1 MNSAS
6 AARVSTPRAIW
17 LLTRL
22 RLARLANV
30 FAAMSARR
38 FGGAKK
44 RTGTGAKRRGRWIVS
59 ALVAAFMFLVY
70 GNLTRQSVVN
80 LHFFLDG
87 PDAGGSVLPS
97 GLLSDVLARGLS
109 MEMTLLLF
117 AATLSTLA
125 SREMSHTDWDLE
137 WLTTLPVKP
146 LTLQWARI
154 IERSVVNPFAI
165 TMFLP
170 MGAMI
175 AWMAG
180 ARWSA
185 PLVGAAAVA
194 PMLPLTAMARTLVDT
209 GLRLSLPPSRL
220 RNLNALLSIVSLLAL
235 YSVVSLAIRT
245 PLGFVLHWARDFP
258 VWGSWLPPGLVIKT
272 LNAQTVSLRLA
283 YYGLLLG
290 EVAVLL
296 TAGFAVLGQQLKNG
310 VVAAGARESGRK
322 LKVGP
327 TPVARPRSGFSWG
340 TVVQR
345 RELRLLSRDRSF
357 LVQTLVLPVI
367 IVASQIVFQG
377 RVHGG
382 SIANAGNTL
391 VASTAFALAAYTL
404 MMSAFQT
411 LNTEGGSLWL
421 LFTVPRSLD
430 SILVEKAKLWAI
442 LALAYPTLVFAV
454 VMALRGHIDLELLGL
469 AGVVLFG
476 VPIYS
481 VIAVALGV
489 FGSDP
494 LAQDARTR
502 VRPTYVYMYFSLA
515 GIYTYAIFASEWWQ
529 RIVLAA
535 LSGLL
540 ALALW
545 QKARDELPYLLDP
558 AASPPAR
565 VSTSDG
571 VIAAMVFFVVQ
582 GIAAAISWRGSHH
595 ISGGALTIAYSIAGA
610 TTFFVFRYIY
620 WRSKTVDVPRLFG
633 AHIGRALLIGVAA
646 GSVAAVGGLAYLHVL
661 RASGIAQQQLADS
674 ARDISGSIWIP
685 VLAIV
690 AAPLFE
696 EFIFRGLIF
705 GGLKR
710 SMGLLASVGAS
721 AAVFAVVHPPLSM
734 IPVFFLGVCTAIA
747 YDRTKMLLAPMLAH
761 GIYNAV
767 ILADQLQI
775 LK

>member
-1 MNSAS
+1 MSAS
-6 AARVSTPRAIW
+6 AARVSAPRAIW

-22 RLARLANV
+22 RLVRLANL

-38 FGGAKK
+38 FAGTKK
-44 RTGTGAKRRGRWIVS
+44 RSGTGAKRQGRWIVS
-59 ALVAAFMFLVY
+59 ALVAVFMFLVY

-80 LHFFLDG
+80 LGNFLDG
-87 PDAGGSVLPS
+87 PGTRGFLLPS
-97 GLLSDVLARGLS
+97 GTLSDALARGLS

-125 SREMSHTDWDLE
+125 SREMSHSDWDLE

-170 MGAMI
+170 MGATI
-175 AWMAG
+175 AWMGG

-185 PLVGAAAVA
+185 PLVGALAVA
-194 PMLPLTAMARTLVDT
+194 PLLPLTAMARTLVDT
-209 GLRLSLPPSRL
+209 GLRLSLAPSRL
-220 RNLNALLSIVSLLAL
+220 RNLNALLSIVSLLVL
-235 YSVVSLAIRT
+235 YSIVSLAIRT
-245 PLGFVLHWARDFP
+245 PLGFILNWAREFP
-258 VWGSWLPPGLVIKT
+258 EWGNWLPPGLVIKS
-272 LNAQTVSLRLA
+272 LSAQTLALRLS

-290 EVAVLL
+290 ETILLLAV
-296 TAGFAVLGQQLKNG
+296 GFTVLGAQLKHG

-322 LKVGP
+322 SKAAAAP
-327 TPVARPRSGFSWG
+327 TARARSGFSWG

-377 RVHGG
+377 RIHGG
-382 SIANAGNTL
+382 SIAHAGNAL

-442 LALAYPTLVFAV
+442 LALAYPTLVFAT
-454 VMALRGHIDLELLGL
+454 VMALRGRFDVELLGL

-494 LAQDARTR
+494 LAQDARSR

-582 GIAAAISWRGSHH
+582 GIAAAISLRGSHH

-610 TTFFVFRYIY
+610 FTFFLMRYIY
-620 WRSKTVDVPRLFG
+620 WRSKTVGVPRLFG
-633 AHIGRALLIGVAA
+633 ERIGRALAIGIAAGCVAA
-646 GSVAAVGGLAYLHVL
+646 AIGLVYLHLL
-661 RASGIAQQQLADS
+661 RTSGIAQQQLLDS

-685 VLAIV
+685 VLAIF

-710 SMGLLASVGAS
+710 SLGLTASIGAS

-734 IPVFFLGVCTAIA
+734 IPVFLLGVCTAIA
-747 YDRTKMLLAPMLAH
+747 YERSKILLAPMLAH
-761 GIYNAV
+761 AIYNAV
-767 ILADQLQI
+767 VLADQLRFQ
-775 LK
+775 